1 MSTIDIATT
10 AGGALKLGETAI
22 EQLRAGLRGKLLHP
36 GENEYDKARSIW
48 NAMID
53 KRPALIAR
61 CAGAGDVI
69 HAVNFARNN
78 GLLLS
83 VRGGGHNVSGSAICD
98 GGLMI
103 DLSPMKSIRVDAEH
117 RTARA
122 EPGVTWHE
130 FDWEVQAF
138 GLATTSG
145 TISPTGIAGLTLGG
159 GLGWLMR
166 TYGLACDNLVSVDI
180 VTADGRLLTASASN
194 NQDLF
199 WGVRGGGGNFGIVTS
214 FEFQLHPVGKLLAG
228 MVIHPLA
235 QAKEAI
241 KFYDEFTRT
250 SPDALGSMVGFVTSP
265 EGERVLVIFVCYH
278 GVVEEGEQLLTPLR
292 KFGAPLA
299 DSIGPMSYA
308 QVQHLFDAAFPPGIQ
323 NYWKSSFLKGLG
335 DEAVGI
341 IVDKV
346 SNAPSP
352 NSVVAIEQL
361 GGAVSRVSVNETAF
375 SHRSARYNLL
385 ICGMWPDAVAKTANI
400 KWVQDLWTAME
411 PYSSGS
417 VYVNYLGQAADE
429 GAERIKDAY
438 GPQTYER
445 LVALKK
451 KYDPAN
457 LFRLNQNIEPSAG
470 RQKGSR

>member
-1 MSTIDIATT
+1 MSAIDIATT
-10 AGGALKLGETAI
+10 AGRAVKLDETAI
-22 EQLRAGLRGKLLHP
+22 EQLRAGLRGRLLQS
-36 GENEYDKARSIW
+36 GDNEYDEARSIW

-61 CAGAGDVI
+61 CAGAADVI
-69 HAVNFARNN
+69 HAVNFARTN
-78 GLLLS
+78 GLLVS
-83 VRGGGHNVSGSAICD
+83 VRGGGHNVSGNAICD

-103 DLSPMKSIRVDAEH
+103 DLSPMKSVRVDAEH

-130 FDWEVQAF
+130 FDCEAQAF
-138 GLATTSG
+138 GLATTGG
-145 TISPTGIAGLTLGG
+145 TISPTGIGGLTLGG

-166 TYGLACDNLVSVDI
+166 TYGLACDNLLSVDI
-180 VTADGRLLTASASN
+180 VTADGRLLTASASK

-214 FEFQLHPVGKLLAG
+214 FEFRLHPVGKLLAG

-241 KFYDEFTRT
+241 KFYDEFTLT

-278 GVVEEGEQLLTPLR
+278 GAIEEGEQVLKPLR
-292 KFGAPLA
+292 KFGSPLA
-299 DSIGPMSYA
+299 DTIGPMSYV

-335 DEAVGI
+335 DKAVSI
-341 IVDKV
+341 IVDVV
-346 SNAPSP
+346 SKAPSA
-352 NSVVAIEQL
+352 NSLVAIEQL
-361 GGAVSRVSVNETAF
+361 GGAVGRVGVNETAF
-375 SHRSARYNLL
+375 SHRNARYNLL
-385 ICGMWPDAVAKTANI
+385 ICGMWPDTVAKAANI
-400 KWVQDLWTAME
+400 KWVQDLWTALE
-411 PYSSGS
+411 PYASGS

-438 GPQTYER
+438 GPQAYER

-457 LFRLNQNIEPSAG
+457 LFRLNQNINPSAA
-470 RQKGSR
+470 